1 MVPLKMFC
9 RLHKSPGFDYRV
21 YKRNRLMKAI
31 NQSKLGGRVQ
41 AYVKGDEDPMR
52 HLVLHP
58 IDDDATDLSDVKLD
72 FPIELVK
79 KLESAKS

>member
-1 MVPLKMFC
+1 M
-9 RLHKSPGFDYRV
+9 
-21 YKRNRLMKAI
+21 
-31 NQSKLGGRVQ
+31 
-41 AYVKGDEDPMR
+41 KGDEDPMR